1 MGADWGEVMI
11 ARLSLPTTFT
21 FKKEPVAWVAG
32 GFMSLLLFLFLTF
45 PFGTL
50 QSRVLSELI
59 RATGW
64 DIRAAEWSPGLPLAV
79 EWRDLTWTKPGSVS
93 IPVQLMRLNVG
104 VLGLLLGQ
112 QTIDGLVQ
120 FPGGGQAGA
129 GRATGTVNAS
139 SWSFL
144 GPVSLKAHAHQV
156 DLATVVKP
164 YVTRG
169 LLQADVVQRW
179 ENRGKEGIAFKG
191 DGSWKA
197 EIKELVLERIPVGPA
212 AIPSLTFAR
221 VTAALTC
228 HDAVC
233 DITDFK
239 GDGPDGTIT
248 AQGRMLLRQPV
259 ESSLLEVTVTV
270 LAGAGWAQKA
280 ASLPIPPLPPG
291 TPLTLKL
298 GGSVANP
305 KLTL

>member
-1 MGADWGEVMI
+1 MI
-11 ARLSLPTTFT
+11 TRLSWPTTFSL
-21 FKKEPVAWVAG
+21 KKEPLAWVAG
-32 GFMSLLLFLFLTF
+32 GLASLILFLLLTF

-50 QSRVLSELI
+50 QARVLSELI

-79 EWRDLTWTKPGSVS
+79 EWRDLTWTKPGGASVP
-93 IPVQLMRLNVG
+93 IQMMRLNIG
-104 VLGLLLGQ
+104 VLGLLVGQ
-112 QTIDGLVQ
+112 QSVDAVVQ
-120 FPGGGQAGA
+120 FPGGGQPGT

-144 GPVSLKAHAHQV
+144 GPLAMKAHAQQV
-156 DLATVVKP
+156 DLATVIKP

-169 LLQADVVQRW
+169 LLQADIVQRW
-179 ENRGKEGIAFKG
+179 ENRGKDGIAFKG

-197 EIKELVLERIPVGPA
+197 EIKDLVLERIPVGPA
-212 AIPSLTFAR
+212 AIPSLNFSR
-221 VTAALTC
+221 VTAAATC

-248 AQGRMLLRQPV
+248 AQGRLLLRQPV
-259 ESSLLEVTVTV
+259 DSSTLELTVTV

-280 ASLPIPPLPPG
+280 ANLPIPPLPPG
-291 TPLTLKL
+291 TPLTIKL
-298 GGSVANP
+298 GGPVANP

>member
-1 MGADWGEVMI
+1 MI
-11 ARLSLPTTFT
+11 ARLSWPTTFT
-21 FKKEPVAWVAG
+21 LKKEPLAWVAG
-32 GFMSLLLFLFLTF
+32 GLVSLLFFLFLTF

-50 QSRVLSELI
+50 QARVLSELI

-79 EWRDLTWTKPGSVS
+79 EWRDLTWTKPGGVS

-104 VLGLLLGQ
+104 VLGLLVGQ
-112 QTIDGLVQ
+112 QTVDALVQ
-120 FPGGGQAGA
+120 FPGGGQSGNA
-129 GRATGTVNAS
+129 RATGTVSAS
-139 SWSFL
+139 SWSFI
-144 GPVSLKAHAHQV
+144 GPLSLKAHAHQV
-156 DLATVVKP
+156 DLAAMIKP

-179 ENRGKEGIAFKG
+179 ENRGKEGITFKG

-197 EIKELVLERIPVGPA
+197 EIKDLVLERIPIGSA
-212 AIPSLTFAR
+212 ALPSLNFSR
-221 VTAALTC
+221 VTLALSC

-239 GDGPDGTIT
+239 ADGPDGTIS
-248 AQGRMLLRQPV
+248 AQGRLLLRETVQ
-259 ESSLLEVTVTV
+259 SSVLEATVTV

-280 ASLPIPPLPPG
+280 GNLPIPPLPPG
-291 TPLTLKL
+291 TPLTVKL
-298 GGSVANP
+298 AGSVANP

>member
-1 MGADWGEVMI
+1 MI
-11 ARLSLPTTFT
+11 ARLAWPTTFT
-21 FKKEPVAWVAG
+21 LKKEPLAWAVGALA
-32 GFMSLLLFLFLTF
+32 SLLFFLFLTF

-50 QSRVLSELI
+50 QARVLSEFI

-79 EWRDLTWTKPGSVS
+79 EWRDLTWTKPGGAS
-93 IPVQLMRLNVG
+93 IPVQVMRLNVG
-104 VLGLLLGQ
+104 IFGLLMGHQ
-112 QTIDGLVQ
+112 AVDAVVQ
-120 FPGGGQAGA
+120 FPGGGQPGT

-139 SWSFL
+139 SWSFV
-144 GPVSLKAHAHQV
+144 GPLSLKAHAHQV
-156 DLATVVKP
+156 DLGTIIKP

-169 LLQADVVQRW
+169 LLQADVTQRW
-179 ENRGKEGIAFKG
+179 ENRGKDGVAFKG

-197 EIKELVLERIPVGPA
+197 EIKDLALERIPLGPA
-212 AIPSLTFAR
+212 AIPPLNFSR

-228 HDAVC
+228 HDSVC

-248 AQGRMLLRQPV
+248 AQGRLLLRQPV
-259 ESSLLEVTVTV
+259 HATLLEVTVTV

-280 ASLPIPPLPPG
+280 GNLPIPPLPPG
-291 TPLTLKL
+291 TPLTVKL
-298 GGSVANP
+298 GGPVANP

>member
-1 MGADWGEVMI
+1 MI
-11 ARLSLPTTFT
+11 ARPSWPTALTL
-21 FKKEPVAWVAG
+21 KKEPLAWVAG
-32 GFMSLLLFLFLTF
+32 ALISLLVFLFLTF

-50 QSRVLSELI
+50 QARVLSELI

-112 QTIDGLVQ
+112 QTIDALVQ
-120 FPGGGQAGA
+120 FPGGGQPGI

-144 GPVSLKAHAHQV
+144 GPVSVKAHAHQV

-169 LLQADVVQRW
+169 LLQADVSQRW
-179 ENRGKEGIAFKG
+179 ENRGKEGVAFKG

-197 EIKELVLERIPVGPA
+197 EIKDLVLERIPVGPA
-212 AIPSLTFAR
+212 AIPSLNFSR
-221 VTAALTC
+221 VTAMLTC
-228 HDAVC
+228 RDAVC
-233 DITDFK
+233 DVTDFK
-239 GDGPDGTIT
+239 GDGPDGTIS
-248 AQGRMLLRQPV
+248 AQGRVLLRQPV
-259 ESSLLEVTVTV
+259 ESSMLEVTVTV

-280 ASLPIPPLPPG
+280 VNLPIPPLPPG
-291 TPLTLKL
+291 TPLTFKL

>member
-1 MGADWGEVMI
+1 
-11 ARLSLPTTFT
+11 
-21 FKKEPVAWVAG
+21 
-32 GFMSLLLFLFLTF
+32 MSLLLFLFLTF

-64 DIRAAEWSPGLPLAV
+64 DIRAADWSPGLPLAV
-79 EWRDLTWTKPGSVS
+79 EWRDLTWTKPGGAS

-104 VLGLLLGQ
+104 VLGLLMGQ
-112 QTIDGLVQ
+112 QTVDAVLQ
-120 FPGGGQAGA
+120 FPGGSQAGTA
-129 GRATGTVNAS
+129 RATGTVNAA

-144 GPVSLKAHAHQV
+144 GPMSLKAHAQQV
-156 DLATVVKP
+156 DLASVIKP

-169 LLQADVVQRW
+169 LLQADVMHRW
-179 ENRGKEGIAFKG
+179 ENRGKEGVAFKG

-197 EIKELVLERIPVGPA
+197 EIKDLVLERIPLGPA
-212 AIPSLTFAR
+212 AIPSLNFSR

-248 AQGRMLLRQPV
+248 AQGRLLLRQPV
-259 ESSLLEVTVTV
+259 QSSMLEVTVTV
-270 LAGAGWAQKA
+270 LAGADG
-280 ASLPIPPLPPG
+280 
-291 TPLTLKL
+291 LKRL
-298 GGSVANP
+298 GICLFRRFPQGRR
-305 KLTL
+305 

>member
-1 MGADWGEVMI
+1 M
-11 ARLSLPTTFT
+11 ARLSWPTTVT
-21 FKKEPVAWVAG
+21 LNKEPLAWTVGALAC
-32 GFMSLLLFLFLTF
+32 LLLFFFLTF

-50 QSRVLSELI
+50 QSRVISELI

-64 DIRAAEWSPGLPLAV
+64 EIRAAEWSPGLPLAV
-79 EWRDLTWTKPGSVS
+79 EWRDLAWTRPGGVS

-104 VLGLLLGQ
+104 VLGLLAGHQ
-112 QTIDGLVQ
+112 SVDAFVQ
-120 FPGGGQAGA
+120 FPGSGQAGA
-129 GRATGTVNAS
+129 GRATGTVTAS

-144 GPVSLKAHAHQV
+144 GAVSLKAHAQQI
-156 DLATVVKP
+156 DLAALIKP
-164 YVTRG
+164 YVTKG
-169 LLQADVVQRW
+169 LLQADVMQRW

-197 EIKELVLERIPVGPA
+197 EVKDLVLERIPVGPA
-212 AIPSLTFAR
+212 AIPSLNFSR
-221 VTAALTC
+221 VTASLVC

-248 AQGRMLLRQPV
+248 ALGRVLLREPV
-259 ESSLLEVTVTV
+259 RASGLELTVTV

-280 ASLPIPPLPPG
+280 ATLPIPPLPPG
-291 TPLTLKL
+291 TPLTFKL

-305 KLTL
+305 KITL

>member
-1 MGADWGEVMI
+1 MI
-11 ARLSLPTTFT
+11 ARPSWPTTGT
-21 FKKEPVAWVAG
+21 FKKEPLAWVAG
-32 GFMSLLLFLFLTF
+32 ALVSLLVFLFLTF

-50 QSRVLSELI
+50 QARVLSELI

-79 EWRDLTWTKPGSVS
+79 EWRELTWTKPGSVS

-112 QTIDGLVQ
+112 QTIDALVQ
-120 FPGGGQAGA
+120 FPGSGQPGT

-139 SWSFL
+139 SWSLL
-144 GPVSLKAHAHQV
+144 GPVSVKAHAHQV
-156 DLATVVKP
+156 DLATVIKP

-169 LLQADVVQRW
+169 LLQADVSQRW
-179 ENRGKEGIAFKG
+179 ENRGKEGVAFKG

-197 EIKELVLERIPVGPA
+197 EIKDLVLERIPVGPA
-212 AIPSLTFAR
+212 AVPSLNFSR
-221 VTAALTC
+221 VTAMLTC

-233 DITDFK
+233 EVADFK

-248 AQGRMLLRQPV
+248 AQGRVLLRQPV
-259 ESSLLEVTVTV
+259 ESSMLEVTVTV

-280 ASLPIPPLPPG
+280 ANLPIPPLPPG

>member
-21 FKKEPVAWVAG
+21 FKKEPLAWVAG
-32 GFMSLLLFLFLTF
+32 GVASLLLFLFLTF

-64 DIRAAEWSPGLPLAV
+64 EIRAADWSPGLPLAV

-156 DLATVVKP
+156 DLSTVVKP
-164 YVTRG
+164 YVSRG

-212 AIPSLTFAR
+212 AIPSLTFSR

-259 ESSLLEVTVTV
+259 ESSQLEVTVTV

-280 ASLPIPPLPPG
+280 ATLPIPPLPPG

-298 GGSVANP
+298 GGSFANP

>member
-1 MGADWGEVMI
+1 MI
-11 ARLSLPTTFT
+11 ARLSWLPAAAV
-21 FKKEPVAWVAG
+21 KKEFLAWVAG
-32 GFMSLLLFLFLTF
+32 GLASLLVFLFLTF

-50 QSRVLSELI
+50 QARVLAELI

-64 DIRAAEWSPGLPLAV
+64 EIRATDWSPSLPLAV
-79 EWRDLTWTKPGSVS
+79 EWHELTWTKPGGAS

-104 VLGLLLGQ
+104 VLGLLMGQ
-112 QTIDGLVQ
+112 QTVDALVQ
-120 FPGGGQAGA
+120 FPGGGQPGA
-129 GRATGTVNAS
+129 SKATGTVSAS
-139 SWSFL
+139 SWSFV
-144 GPVSLKAHAHQV
+144 GPLSLKAHAQQV
-156 DLATVVKP
+156 DLAALVKP

-169 LLQADVVQRW
+169 LLQADVRQRW

-197 EIKELVLERIPVGPA
+197 EVKDLVLERIPVGAA
-212 AIPSLTFAR
+212 AIPSLNFSH

-239 GDGPDGTIT
+239 ADGPDGTIT
-248 AQGRMLLRQPV
+248 AQGRLLLRETVQA
-259 ESSLLEVTVTV
+259 SALDLTVTL

-280 ASLPIPPLPPG
+280 GTLPIPPLPPG
-291 TPLTLKL
+291 TPLTVKL
-298 GGSVANP
+298 AGSVANP

>member
-1 MGADWGEVMI
+1 MI
-11 ARLSLPTTFT
+11 ARLAWPTTFT
-21 FKKEPVAWVAG
+21 LKKEPLAWAVGALA
-32 GFMSLLLFLFLTF
+32 SLLFFLFLTF

-50 QSRVLSELI
+50 QARVLSEFI

-79 EWRDLTWTKPGSVS
+79 EWRDLTWTKPGGAS

-104 VLGLLLGQ
+104 IFGLLMGHQ
-112 QTIDGLVQ
+112 AVDAVVQ
-120 FPGGGQAGA
+120 FPGGGQPGT

-139 SWSFL
+139 SWSFV
-144 GPVSLKAHAHQV
+144 GPLSLKAHAHQV
-156 DLATVVKP
+156 DLATVIKP

-169 LLQADVVQRW
+169 LLQADVTQRW
-179 ENRGKEGIAFKG
+179 ENRGKDGIAFKG

-197 EIKELVLERIPVGPA
+197 EIKDLVLERIPLGPA
-212 AIPSLTFAR
+212 AIPSLNFSR

-248 AQGRMLLRQPV
+248 AQGRLLLRQPMQA
-259 ESSLLEVTVTV
+259 SLLEVTVTV

-280 ASLPIPPLPPG
+280 GNLPIRPFRPG
-291 TPLTLKL
+291 RR
-298 GGSVANP
+298 
-305 KLTL
+305 

>member
-1 MGADWGEVMI
+1 MGDDWGKVMI
-11 ARLSLPTTFT
+11 ARSWPTTFT
-21 FKKEPVAWVAG
+21 LKKEPLAWVAG
-32 GFMSLLLFLFLTF
+32 GIVSLLLFLFFTF

-50 QSRVLSELI
+50 QSRVLSELV

-64 DIRAAEWSPGLPLAV
+64 DIRAADWSPGLPLAV
-79 EWRDLTWTKPGSVS
+79 EWRDLTWTKPGGVS

-104 VLGLLLGQ
+104 VLGLLMGQ
-112 QTIDGLVQ
+112 QTVDALVQ
-120 FPGGGQAGA
+120 FPGGGQAGTA
-129 GRATGTVNAS
+129 RATGTVNAA

-144 GPVSLKAHAHQV
+144 GPVLLKAHAKQV
-156 DLATVVKP
+156 DLASVIKP

-169 LLQADVVQRW
+169 LLQADVMQRW

-191 DGSWKA
+191 DGSWKV
-197 EIKELVLERIPVGPA
+197 EIKDLVLERIPVGPA
-212 AIPSLTFAR
+212 AIPSLNFSR
-221 VTAALTC
+221 VTAALNC

-233 DITDFK
+233 NITDFK

-248 AQGRMLLRQPV
+248 AQGRLLLRQPV
-259 ESSLLEVTVTV
+259 QSSMLEVTVTV

-280 ASLPIPPLPPG
+280 GNLPIPPLPPG
-291 TPLTLKL
+291 TPLTFKL